1 MLTPTSNTNGDSA
14 MGSPLSQKNI
24 MPDDQKPFSQA
35 YVLRTTAKHMRKS
48 IDISIRKTFERVS
61 EFTDNQEKSKEVFLT
76 LSLLHQMRKQLDDFQ
91 FENSDNFK
99 GE

>member
-1 MLTPTSNTNGDSA
+1 ME
-14 MGSPLSQKNI
+14 QK
-24 MPDDQKPFSQA
+24 QKPFSMG

-61 EFTDNQEKSKEVFLT
+61 EFGDDRKKSEEIFKT
-76 LSLLHQMRKQLDDFQ
+76 LSFLHTMRKQLDDFQ
-91 FENSDNFK
+91 ANNSDNFK